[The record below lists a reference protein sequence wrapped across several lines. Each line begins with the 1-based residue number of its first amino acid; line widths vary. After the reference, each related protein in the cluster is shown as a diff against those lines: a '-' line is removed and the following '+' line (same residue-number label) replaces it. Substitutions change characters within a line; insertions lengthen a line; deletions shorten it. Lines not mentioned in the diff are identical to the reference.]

1 MNTSKKTFLS
11 LTLLVTLLNAKAYAA
26 GGAPTQCGVVSRTVV
41 NTQPIKTYKLD
52 DNTLM
57 TVGSVQLISEVENC
71 GNTSGY
77 RESLYSIINLDEQIA
92 EYNINFKKDIYEA
105 EVNSSVKFNA
115 LKLLAEVNDIDI
127 RIFTDIK
134 IKFDSIEPKASVPNI
149 EYTHKND
156 SVLFF
161 QSNELREDQMSAS
174 LRNSN
179 RVLKCHFMNHN
190 VIITLK
196 ANGRNLLKDLSLFAF
211 SKVAHSNSSDCK

>member
-92 EYNINFKKDIYEA
+92 EYNINFKKDI
-105 EVNSSVKFNA
+105 
-115 LKLLAEVNDIDI
+115 
-127 RIFTDIK
+127 
-134 IKFDSIEPKASVPNI
+134 
-149 EYTHKND
+149 
-156 SVLFF
+156 
-161 QSNELREDQMSAS
+161 
-174 LRNSN
+174 
-179 RVLKCHFMNHN
+179 
-190 VIITLK
+190 
-196 ANGRNLLKDLSLFAF
+196 
-211 SKVAHSNSSDCK
+211 